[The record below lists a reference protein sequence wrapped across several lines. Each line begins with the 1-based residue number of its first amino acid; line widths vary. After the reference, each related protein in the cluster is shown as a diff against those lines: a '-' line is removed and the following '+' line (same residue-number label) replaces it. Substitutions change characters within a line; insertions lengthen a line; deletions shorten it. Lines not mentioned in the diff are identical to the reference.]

1 MRKLFKYFNTVKKEL
16 FLIPILIIVEV
27 IFEILIPIFMSKL
40 IDDGVNAVDSLGVAS
55 PNKEVIIYYGVLM
68 IISAVIALAFGV
80 LVTKTAAK
88 VSTEFGHNL
97 RQAQFEKI
105 QTYSFEN
112 IDNFKTS
119 SLITRM
125 TMDVNMIQQS
135 LNMTLRVALRAP
147 ALLIFSIGSIAIF
160 AGTLAAI
167 FVIVVPILVIGFY
180 LILSRAHKHFVRMF
194 TKIDH
199 LNLTIQEDLI
209 GIRTVKSFVREDYE
223 TNRFD
228 RATKDVRDI
237 SVKAEK
243 IITFNRPLMQFSIG
257 LSFVLIG
264 WFGSQMMS
272 IGDLTEG
279 QFANTITYVNQVL
292 FSLLMLSQ
300 IFLMF
305 AMSRASIGRINE
317 VLDEEPYLK
326 ETENPVHDVLD
337 GSFSFNQVSFKYGQ
351 ISDKYVL
358 KDVNLNVESGSYVG
372 IFGSTGTG
380 KSTLVQ
386 LLARLYDTTSG
397 EVIVGGKN
405 VKHYGLEALRKE
417 VILVLQKN
425 VLFSG
430 TVRENIQWGK
440 KDATDE
446 EIIQVLK
453 QAQAYDFVMAME
465 KGLDTHIEQG
475 GVNLSGGQRQRLTIA
490 RALIGNPKIL
500 ILDDSTSA
508 VDTKTDALIREA
520 FRKDMPHM
528 TKVVISQRL
537 SSIED
542 ANQIILLD
550 EHGINSIGT
559 HEELY
564 QHNAMYKTIYD
575 AQSKSKEVAE

>member
-1 MRKLFKYFNTVKKEL
+1 
-16 FLIPILIIVEV
+16 
-27 IFEILIPIFMSKL
+27 
-40 IDDGVNAVDSLGVAS
+40 
-55 PNKEVIIYYGVLM
+55 
-68 IISAVIALAFGV
+68 
-80 LVTKTAAK
+80 
-88 VSTEFGHNL
+88 
-97 RQAQFEKI
+97 
-105 QTYSFEN
+105 
-112 IDNFKTS
+112 
-119 SLITRM
+119 
-125 TMDVNMIQQS
+125 MDVNMIQQS

-147 ALLIFSIGSIAIF
+147 ALLIFSIASIAMF

-180 LILSRAHKHFVRMF
+180 LILSRAHKYFVKMF
-194 TKIDH
+194 AKIDH

-223 TNRFD
+223 TDRFD

-264 WFGSQMMS
+264 WFGSQMLS
-272 IGDLTEG
+272 IGNLTEG

-317 VLDEEPYLK
+317 VLDEIPYLK
-326 ETENPVHDVLD
+326 EYDNPEHEVLD
-337 GSFSFNQVSFKYGQ
+337 GSFEFKNVRYKYGQ
-351 ISDKYVL
+351 ISEKYVL
-358 KDVNLNVESGSYVG
+358 KDVNLEVPSGSYVG

-386 LLARLYDTTSG
+386 LLARLYDTTAG
-397 EVIVGGKN
+397 EVLVGGKN
-405 VKHYGLEALRKE
+405 VKHYSLESLRKE

-440 KDATDE
+440 KGATDE
-446 EIIQVLK
+446 EIVKVLK
-453 QAQAYDFVMAME
+453 QAQAFDFVMGME

-490 RALIGNPKIL
+490 RALIGQPKIL

-520 FRKDMPHM
+520 FRKEMPDM

-542 ANQIILLD
+542 ANQIILMD
-550 EHGINSIGT
+550 EDGIHSIGT
-559 HEELY
+559 HKVLY
-564 QHNAMYKTIYD
+564 KNNKMYKTIYD
-575 AQSKSKEVAE
+575 AQSKSKEVSE